1 MNEIINPNQ
10 LSIDEHITK
19 IKDCLERTRNSIFE
33 TIVSIKECKDQLG
46 DDVFQKDVSV
56 KLGMS
61 PSTLNRWISIGNSK
75 FIMDHQKE
83 LPSTF
88 SSLYT
93 ITQLEKKYID
103 HYPKDGYSK
112 LEKMLEKGDIN
123 LTSQQT
129 NIGDLLKVIDDRIK
143 RKKKKE
149 REDRILKL
157 DDSSTTIDDDNL
169 SNIPT
174 LKELIESKTKF
185 KTFVID
191 LPKELISKWGNDSVT
206 EIDIMEEYP
215 LYELRSP
222 STTEPI
228 NCLIKLPINKLDVG
242 IKVLNS
248 FGFTY
253 RDSYIPTNLN
263 TSFVRSTKES
273 IIIRGERGG
282 PLSFDTIQKIPSDK
296 IDDLV
301 NYSKSN
307 FHSPY
312 LLVFNKT
319 KEKDWVSVVL

>member
-1 MNEIINPNQ
+1 
-10 LSIDEHITK
+10 
-19 IKDCLERTRNSIFE
+19 
-33 TIVSIKECKDQLG
+33 
-46 DDVFQKDVSV
+46 
-56 KLGMS
+56 
-61 PSTLNRWISIGNSK
+61 
-75 FIMDHQKE
+75 
-83 LPSTF
+83 
-88 SSLYT
+88 
-93 ITQLEKKYID
+93 
-103 HYPKDGYSK
+103 
-112 LEKMLEKGDIN
+112 MLEKGDIN

-228 NCLIKLPINKLDVG
+228 NCLIKVPINKLDVG

-253 RDSYIPTNLN
+253 RDN
-263 TSFVRSTKES
+263 FVHPHSSSKLQRYTIEEV
-273 IIIRGERGG
+273 IIRGERGFSG
-282 PLSFDTIQKIPSDK
+282 SPPREFINTSKTN
-296 IDDLV
+296 DLV
-301 NYSKSN
+301 
-307 FHSPY
+307 
-312 LLVFNKT
+312 
-319 KEKDWVSVVL
+319 DWVSSNLPSPYCLVFDETDKDDWVCITK